1 MADKPTAPETAEG
14 ARRRKRPTPTIDLKA
29 TEVKSAT
36 TGQTPPPPP
45 EPPRAASEA
54 ASAGPDPETA
64 RRAEPPVSKNAGFS
78 WPLAASG
85 VVGGAVVALAL
96 AVLWLAGALPSRDNE
111 MTALRARVALLETQL
126 RNAPAAPDSK
136 ALDDLSQRL
145 AKIETAITKLPA
157 GDAAM
162 ADRLAATENAMK
174 SLGIALAALNRRADD
189 VAGNAAAARDHAD
202 AAANAVA
209 KLQATVQNAPPAT
222 DRGEIDALNKRIA
235 SLEQTIKTK
244 TNSDTAARLAL
255 SAASLRDAVARG
267 EPFAAQLAEVK
278 SLGGDVNVLA
288 PLEPFASS
296 GLPKQADLAREL
308 SALIPAMLK
317 ASGADATNSG
327 FFARLQANAGNLVRI
342 RPVDAPPGDDPADVV
357 ARIEV
362 KAARN
367 DVTGAAVEI
376 SRLPAKARVP
386 ADAWMKKA
394 QARQAALDA
403 AQKLAA
409 DSSRALSR

>member
-1 MADKPTAPETAEG
+1 MADKPTAPGAAEG

-29 TEVKSAT
+29 TEVKPASSV
-36 TGQTPPPPP
+36 QMPPPPT
-45 EPPRAASEA
+45 EPPRAAGGTMGAGPAPEA
-54 ASAGPDPETA
+54 AA
-64 RRAEPPVSKNAGFS
+64 RTEPVRKAGFN
-78 WPLAASG
+78 WAMAVSG
-85 VVGGAVVALAL
+85 VAGGAVVALVL
-96 AVLWLAGALPSRDNE
+96 IVLWLAGALPSRDNE
-111 MTALRARVALLETQL
+111 TTALRARVALLETQL
-126 RNAPAAPDSK
+126 RSAPATPDGK

-189 VAGNAAAARDHAD
+189 VAGSAAAARDHAD
-202 AAANAVA
+202 AATNAVA
-209 KLQATVQNAPPAT
+209 KLQATVQNAPPAS
-222 DRGEIDALNKRIA
+222 DRGEIDAFNKRIA
-235 SLEQTIKTK
+235 SLEQAIKAK
-244 TNSDTAARLAL
+244 ANSDTAARLAM
-255 SAASLRDAVARG
+255 SAAALRDAVARG

-278 SLGGDVNVLA
+278 SLGGDENSLA
-288 PLEPFASS
+288 PLEPFAAS

-342 RPVDAPPGDDPADVV
+342 RPVDAPPGDDPADVL

-362 KAARN
+362 KAAHN
-367 DVTGAAVEI
+367 DVTGAAAEI
-376 SRLPAKARVP
+376 SKLPAKARAP